1 MRPGT
6 KNAAE
11 KRKKEI
17 DRKKWQ
23 AEKAERR
30 QQRQLEREARAASG
44 SDEDPDLE
52 GIVPGQ
58 YDRPDG
64 CLLSPRCAF
73 ATPACRV
80 LEPHLRWL
88 DGRQV
93 RCHRPLDAAGN
104 PSDD

>member
-44 SDEDPDLE
+44 SDEDPDLA
-52 GIVPGQ
+52 GIVPGPQ
-58 YDRPDG
+58 VPEDAGPVE
-64 CLLSPRCAF
+64 PP
-73 ATPACRV
+73 PA
-80 LEPHLRWL
+80 EPEKK
-88 DGRQV
+88 
-93 RCHRPLDAAGN
+93 P
-104 PSDD
+104 